1 MSTRYHQ
8 AAADGNLELLKEAT
22 RKDLNTSDTDG
33 MTPTLLVAYH
43 GNLEALEI
51 ICRRG
56 GDPDKCDIW
65 GNTPLHHAAANGH
78 IPCVSFLINVGANI
92 FALDNDMR
100 SPLDVAAGRNQYE
113 CVRLLDNAATEQTI
127 KNSKRVAR
135 LKAQAPQDA
144 ERQIREC
151 ERRQAKHEHKMNKN
165 FSKGSMHLPRGTAT
179 KQKVSN
185 FFASSSLSALPKH
198 LKDTFKM
205 RTKKRGTNEEAGSS
219 GREEDIAAGRT
230 AVMDVFN
237 ENDEEE
243 LTSKLNRKASISEG
257 EEEEEEL
264 RSKSIFSRPGLGN
277 IVFRSNFSTGKNAD
291 GTLTKKE
298 DVRFKIPNGLLSFE
312 EPEDAADPDI
322 ENDSDD
328 SWAEEE
334 IGWDDGKVE
343 TTPLEVFLASQ
354 NLDEV
359 LPSLMRENMDLETL
373 MLCSDEDLRNIQ
385 MQLGPRK
392 KILNAISRRKEAL
405 ESPGKV
411 GDTQL

>member
-8 AAADGNLELLKEAT
+8 AAADGNLEVLKEAT

-65 GNTPLHHAAANGH
+65 GNTPLHHAAINGH
-78 IPCVSFLINVGANI
+78 IHCVSFLINVGANI

-100 SPLDVAAGRNQYE
+100 SPLDVAASRNQYE
-113 CVRLLDNAATEQTI
+113 CVRILDNAATEQTI
-127 KNSKRVAR
+127 KNPKRVSR

-144 ERQIREC
+144 ARQIREC
-151 ERRQAKHEHKMNKN
+151 ERRQEKHEDKMNRN
-165 FSKGSMHLPRGTAT
+165 FNKGSMYLPRGTAT
-179 KQKVSN
+179 RQKVSN
-185 FFASSSLSALPKH
+185 FFAYSSLSTLPKQ
-198 LKDTFKM
+198 LKDTFKL
-205 RTKKRGTNEEAGSS
+205 RTKKKGENVDNQEAGSS

-243 LTSKLNRKASISEG
+243 LPSEFNRKASISEG
-257 EEEEEEL
+257 EEEEEL
-264 RSKSIFSRPGLGN
+264 RSKSIFNRPGLGN
-277 IVFRSNFSTGKNAD
+277 IVFRSNFSMGKNAD
-291 GTLTKKE
+291 STSTKKE
-298 DVRFKIPNGLLSFE
+298 DVRFKIPNGLLYVE
-312 EPEDAADPDI
+312 EPEEADDPDVG
-322 ENDSDD
+322 NDFDE

-354 NLDEV
+354 NLDEL
-359 LPSLMRENMDLETL
+359 LPGLMRENIDLEAL

-392 KILNAISRRKEAL
+392 KILNAINRRKQAL
-405 ESPGKV
+405 ESPGKA
-411 GDTQL
+411 